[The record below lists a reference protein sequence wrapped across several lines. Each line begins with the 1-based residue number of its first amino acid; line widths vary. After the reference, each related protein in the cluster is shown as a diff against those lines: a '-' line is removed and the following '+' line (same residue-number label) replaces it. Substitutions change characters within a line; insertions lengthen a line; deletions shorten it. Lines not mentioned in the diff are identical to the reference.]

1 MKAKAIL
8 ILFLAATFSLK
19 GQSSID
25 LILAQIEKNNSA
37 LKVLASRLD
46 AQKTQSKTGIFLS
59 NPELGFN
66 YLWNDNSISGNRMD
80 IHFQQSF
87 EFPTAYSYK
96 RKMADGM
103 GMQSDVFFARE
114 KVHILHEA
122 RLLCVDLIYQ
132 NKLKSE
138 LNRRLQVAGQI
149 AEMFQVR
156 FNAGEIGIIEFNKAK
171 LNLLNAQK
179 DFESVEIEQTASLMK
194 LIAMN
199 GGVSVSFADTLYQTS
214 QVPVD
219 FEIWFLNIEQNNPEY
234 ILLKKESE
242 LNLLNEKLSAAL
254 ALPRFSTGFMSEI
267 NSADQFQGITVGIS
281 IPFWEYKNTVKY
293 ARSNT
298 ISSQIEMSEYQVAF
312 RIRLKTLFDKAVSL
326 EKSLEDYSEVLSTVN
341 NTDLLLK
348 ALNKGEISMLDYVT
362 ELSFYYAT
370 LKNVLEIERDYQKTV
385 AELLMYQ

>member
-37 LKVLASRLD
+37 LKVLASRID

-214 QVPVD
+214 QLPVD
-219 FEIWFLNIEQNNPEY
+219 FENWFLKIEQNNPEY
-234 ILLKKESE
+234 NLLKKESE
-242 LNLLNEKLSAAL
+242 LNLLNEKLCAAL
-254 ALPRFSTGFMSEI
+254 ALPRFSTGFMSER

-281 IPFWEYKNTVKY
+281 IPLWEHKNTVKY

-298 ISSQIEMSEYQVAF
+298 ISSQLEMSEYQVAF

-326 EKSLEDYSEVLSTVN
+326 ERSLEDYSEVLSTVN